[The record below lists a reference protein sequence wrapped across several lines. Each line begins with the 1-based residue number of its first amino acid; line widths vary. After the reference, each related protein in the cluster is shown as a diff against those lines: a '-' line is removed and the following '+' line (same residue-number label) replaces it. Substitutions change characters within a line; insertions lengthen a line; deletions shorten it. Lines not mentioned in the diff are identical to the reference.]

1 MQHTLTRNDY
11 GVRTML
17 RAEGRLGAVTA
28 PSVTAEQRP
37 ELDRVAELTAT
48 LKVGQRAGAS
58 LAQREAESARQG
70 QRRGL
75 RM

>member
-1 MQHTLTRNDY
+1 MKSEVFTNE
-11 GVRTML
+11 GVRAML
-17 RAEGRLGAVTA
+17 RAKGRLGAVTA
-28 PSVTAEQRP
+28 PSVTAEHRP

-48 LKVGQRAGAS
+48 LKVGQRAGAG

-70 QRRGL
+70 QRLVL